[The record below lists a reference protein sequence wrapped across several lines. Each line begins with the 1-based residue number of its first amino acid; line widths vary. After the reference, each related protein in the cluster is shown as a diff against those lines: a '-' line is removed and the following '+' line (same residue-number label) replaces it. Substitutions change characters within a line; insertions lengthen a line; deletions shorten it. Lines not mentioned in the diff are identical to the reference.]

1 MAKSLTDK
9 GIAIESDAS
18 DSSLPA
24 RPIRSPET
32 DAFVER
38 LKELIGDRKIVWFA
52 KECSLPESNI
62 RTYLNGRLP
71 SIDKAAAMANAGG
84 VTLDWLSTGRLPK
97 TRHELRR
104 FLSSDDAKATLNDLP
119 PLLAAKLGMAVGMSD
134 ILADIPAKD
143 RQTYL
148 VAAVELIL
156 DLTNGNPKLQER
168 FTEDQETLE
177 ATIRIAKTIVAQR
190 ARDGLSAFDAM
201 KPIKKTK

>member
-1 MAKSLTDK
+1 MAETRIKTGFK
-9 GIAIESDAS
+9 ENPTAS
-18 DSSLPA
+18 DSSA
-24 RPIRSPET
+24 SSRRIQSFES
-32 DAFVER
+32 DAFVFR
-38 LKELIGDRKIVWFA
+38 LREIIGDRKTVWFA
-52 KECSLPESNI
+52 NECGIGESTLRNI
-62 RTYLNGRLP
+62 LDGATPRADILVA
-71 SIDKAAAMANAGG
+71 IADAGG
-84 VTLDWLSTGRLPK
+84 VTIDWLSTGRLPK

-119 PLLAAKLGMAVGMSD
+119 PLLAAKVGMAVGMSD